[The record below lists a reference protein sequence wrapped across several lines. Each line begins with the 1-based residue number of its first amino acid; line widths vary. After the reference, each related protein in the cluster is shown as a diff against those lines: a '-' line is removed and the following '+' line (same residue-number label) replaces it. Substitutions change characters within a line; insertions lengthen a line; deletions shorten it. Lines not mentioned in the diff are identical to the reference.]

1 MQKKGGSAMYRYI
14 YVEAQAETFFNTANH
29 RELID
34 EYSQKGWRLVTA
46 IPTQMNSNGYIKKYD
61 LVFEKPMN
69 K

>member
-1 MQKKGGSAMYRYI
+1 MYRYI

-46 IPTQMNSNGYIKKYD
+46 IPTEMNSNGYIKKYD
-61 LVFEKPMN
+61 LVFEY
-69 K
+69 